1 MAELPDGTLASGS
14 GDKTVRIWNT
24 NSGLQL
30 KVLQGHSDYVR
41 SLLVLPDGTLTSCSD
56 DGVINLW
63 NTVSGSIIKT
73 LRSTYCDHLT
83 LLKNGDLA
91 SASSKQINIW
101 NTNNGSLINILN
113 GDQQVTSILPLTYT
127 TLISGYFDGSIIIWD
142 IVTGATLRTLKGDS
156 KSITSLLLLNDFY
169 FASGSFSGQSIKT
182 WDKEVGNTYIQQLTG
197 KGYSRL
203 NFLPDGRMVG
213 FASNSLEIW
222 NVWNI
227 GVAYSFIV

>member
-1 MAELPDGTLASGS
+1 LAELPDGTLASGS

-63 NTVSGSIIKT
+63 
-73 LRSTYCDHLT
+73 
-83 LLKNGDLA
+83 
-91 SASSKQINIW
+91 
-101 NTNNGSLINILN
+101 